1 LWFSFQQIFLSREQA
16 VARKTLGKIGRIGL
30 ESLPGESKMQNTVK
44 PNDLRKSVGYVRQS
58 PLVSTSGNIVAAESR
73 RSTRIEKSLPLI
85 VLGRNRMGETFME
98 RTVSVS
104 LNMHGCRYSSRHDC
118 AVGTWITLQLVGLIS
133 SEEKP
138 ATVRAM
144 VRSVH
149 PPGSL
154 RELQQVGVELETP
167 ANVWG
172 ITPPPADWTSL
183 QETNTVQAAAI
194 APMQESATKNV
205 GLGEIPMN
213 SEPRMADVA
222 TFPSPPPAAS
232 RPPAPKFPEAAQPPR
247 AVVTPDR
254 LISALQG
261 RLQQEADKAVQTA
274 AAKQVKD
281 AIREALSSIDD
292 ARRSSMREVQE
303 LFPKS
308 IEAMKLSLKEESAAE
323 MAAQW
328 KTDIEMYRGRAE
340 EMARSL
346 EKQADELRREL
357 ANAREYVEKITREIA
372 PQIPASL
379 KEALTQATSDF
390 ESATAVVVDRRCER
404 MLENAQIVTKEALS
418 KLNARSEEVHALVQG
433 AVNSG
438 LEEFRRE
445 AQLKVNMA
453 LAETAERVVSALSL
467 LEADSRA
474 TCDARRQ
481 ALEAEVAR
489 SAEQAAEQFRKGMKT
504 FVSSCFVAAV
514 GAVDEHSKVTLEG
527 FLKDNGKILDEA
539 HSQPPAN
546 DEDEVI
552 RDADSSPVAIRKR
565 TRTGQ
570 NDRIG

>member
-1 LWFSFQQIFLSREQA
+1 
-16 VARKTLGKIGRIGL
+16 
-30 ESLPGESKMQNTVK
+30 MQNTVK

-104 LNMHGCRYSSRHDC
+104 LNMHGCRYSSRHDY
-118 AVGTWITLQLVGLIS
+118 AIGTWITLQLVGLIS

-172 ITPPPADWTSL
+172 IAPPPADWTSL
-183 QETNTVQAAAI
+183 QETNTATAQAAAI

-379 KEALTQATSDF
+379 KEALAQATSDF

-433 AVNSG
+433 GVNSG

-514 GAVDEHSKVTLEG
+514 GAVDEHSKATLEG

-539 HSQPPAN
+539 PSQPPAN

>member
-1 LWFSFQQIFLSREQA
+1 
-16 VARKTLGKIGRIGL
+16 
-30 ESLPGESKMQNTVK
+30 MQNTVK
-44 PNDLRKSVGYVRQS
+44 PNDLRKSVGCVSQS

-73 RSTRIEKSLPLI
+73 RSSRIEKSLPLI
-85 VLGRNRMGETFME
+85 VLGRNRLGEPFME
-98 RTVSVS
+98 RTVSVTLS
-104 LNMHGCRYSSRHDC
+104 MHGCRYLSRHEYG
-118 AVGTWITLQLVGLIS
+118 VGTWVTLQLVGLIS

-154 RELQQVGVELETP
+154 RELQQVGVELETA

-172 ITPPPADWTSL
+172 IAPPPADWTSV
-183 QETNTVQAAAI
+183 QETNTSTAQPVAVI
-194 APMQESATKNV
+194 APVQESAKKNV

-213 SEPRMADVA
+213 SEPKMADVA
-222 TFPSPPPAAS
+222 TFPSPSPAAS
-232 RPPAPKFPEAAQPPR
+232 RPPAPKPREAAQPPR
-247 AVVTPDR
+247 AVVTPDH

-261 RLQQEADKAVQTA
+261 RLQQEADKAIQVA

-281 AIREALSSIDD
+281 VIREALSSIDD
-292 ARRSSMREVQE
+292 ARRSSVREVQE

-323 MAAQW
+323 MAVQW
-328 KTDIEMYRGRAE
+328 KTDMEVYRGRAE
-340 EMARSL
+340 EVAQRL

-357 ANAREYVEKITREIA
+357 ANAQEYVEKITREIA

-390 ESATAVVVDRRCER
+390 ESATTVVVDRRCER
-404 MLENAQIVTKEALS
+404 LLENAQIVTQQALS
-418 KLNARSEEVHALVQG
+418 KLNACSAEVQAFVQS

-445 AQLKVNMA
+445 AQLQVNVA
-453 LAETAERVVSALSL
+453 LAETAERAVSALSSL
-467 LEADSRA
+467 DADSRA

-481 ALEAEVAR
+481 GLEAEVAR

-504 FVSSCFVAAV
+504 FVSSCLVAAV
-514 GAVDEHSKVTLEG
+514 GAVNEYSKATLNG
-527 FLKDNGKILDEA
+527 SLKDDGKILDEA
-539 HSQPPAN
+539 RSQSPAN
-546 DEDEVI
+546 DEDEI
-552 RDADSSPVAIRKR
+552 IPDSDSSPVAVRKR

-570 NDRIG
+570 TTG

>member
-1 LWFSFQQIFLSREQA
+1 
-16 VARKTLGKIGRIGL
+16 
-30 ESLPGESKMQNTVK
+30 MQNTVK

-183 QETNTVQAAAI
+183 QETNTATAQAAAI

-390 ESATAVVVDRRCER
+390 ESATTVVVDRRCER
-404 MLENAQIVTKEALS
+404 MLENAQIVTQEALS
-418 KLNARSEEVHALVQG
+418 KLNARSAEVQALVQS
-433 AVNSG
+433 AVSSG
-438 LEEFRRE
+438 LEEFRRD
-445 AQLKVNMA
+445 AQLQVNMA
-453 LAETAERVVSALSL
+453 LAETAERVVSALSS

-481 ALEAEVAR
+481 ALEADVAR

-514 GAVDEHSKVTLEG
+514 GAVDEHSKATLNG
-527 FLKDNGKILDEA
+527 FLRDDGKILDETR
-539 HSQPPAN
+539 SQPPAI
-546 DEDEVI
+546 DDDEVI
-552 RDADSSPVAIRKR
+552 PDADSSPVASRKR

-570 NDRIG
+570 TTG

>member
-1 LWFSFQQIFLSREQA
+1 
-16 VARKTLGKIGRIGL
+16 
-30 ESLPGESKMQNTVK
+30 MQNTVK

-58 PLVSTSGNIVAAESR
+58 PLVTTSGNIVAGESR

-85 VLGRNRMGETFME
+85 VLGRNRMGEPFME

-104 LNMHGCRYSSRHDC
+104 LNMHGCRYASRHDY
-118 AVGTWITLQLVGLIS
+118 AVGTWVTLQLVGLIS
-133 SEEKP
+133 SEEQP

-172 ITPPPADWTSL
+172 IAPPPADWTSV
-183 QETNTVQAAAI
+183 QEANTSTTQLAAVI
-194 APMQESATKNV
+194 APAQESATKNV
-205 GLGEIPMN
+205 GVGEIPMN
-213 SEPRMADVA
+213 SEPKMADVA
-222 TFPSPPPAAS
+222 TFPSPAAS
-232 RPPAPKFPEAAQPPR
+232 RTPGAKLPEAAQPPR

-261 RLQQEADKAVQTA
+261 RLQQEADKAVQAA

-281 AIREALSSIDD
+281 VIREVLSSIDD
-292 ARRSSMREVQE
+292 ARRSSLREMQE
-303 LFPKS
+303 
-308 IEAMKLSLKEESAAE
+308 LSLKEESAAD
-323 MAAQW
+323 MVAQW
-328 KTDIEMYRGRAE
+328 KTDMEMYRGQAE
-340 EMARSL
+340 EMAQRL

-357 ANAREYVEKITREIA
+357 ASAKEYVEKITQEIA

-390 ESATAVVVDRRCER
+390 ESATTVLVDGRCER
-404 MLENAQIVTKEALS
+404 LLDNAQIVTKEALA
-418 KLNARSEEVHALVQG
+418 KLDARSAEVQAFVHS

-445 AQLKVNMA
+445 AQLQVDMA
-453 LAETAERVVSALSL
+453 LAEMAERVVSALSSL
-467 LEADSRA
+467 DADSLA

-481 ALEAEVAR
+481 ALEAEVAC

-514 GAVDEHSKVTLEG
+514 GAVDERSKAALDG
-527 FLKDNGKILDEA
+527 LLKDDGKFLDE
-539 HSQPPAN
+539 
-546 DEDEVI
+546 
-552 RDADSSPVAIRKR
+552 
-565 TRTGQ
+565 
-570 NDRIG
+570 

>member
-1 LWFSFQQIFLSREQA
+1 
-16 VARKTLGKIGRIGL
+16 
-30 ESLPGESKMQNTVK
+30 
-44 PNDLRKSVGYVRQS
+44 
-58 PLVSTSGNIVAAESR
+58 
-73 RSTRIEKSLPLI
+73 
-85 VLGRNRMGETFME
+85 ME
-98 RTVSVS
+98 RTVSVT
-104 LNMHGCRYSSRHDC
+104 LNMHGCRYQSRHDH
-118 AVGTWITLQLVGLIS
+118 AVGTWVNLQFVGLIS

-172 ITPPPADWTSL
+172 ISPPPADWTSV
-183 QETNTVQAAAI
+183 QETNTSTARLAAVLD
-194 APMQESATKNV
+194 PVQESAIKNV

-213 SEPRMADVA
+213 PEPKMADVA
-222 TFPSPPPAAS
+222 TFPSPSTAIS
-232 RPPAPKFPEAAQPPR
+232 RPPAPKLPEAAQAPR

-261 RLQQEADKAVQTA
+261 RLQQEADKAVQAA

-281 AIREALSSIDD
+281 VIREALSSIDD

-323 MAAQW
+323 MTAQW

-340 EMARSL
+340 EMAQRL
-346 EKQADELRREL
+346 EKQAEELRREL
-357 ANAREYVEKITREIA
+357 ANAQEYVEKITREIA

-379 KEALTQATSDF
+379 KEALTQSTSDF
-390 ESATAVVVDRRCER
+390 ESATAVVADRRCER
-404 MLENAQIVTKEALS
+404 LLENAQIVTEEALS
-418 KLNARSEEVHALVQG
+418 KLNARSEEVHALVQS
-433 AVNSG
+433 AVKSG

-445 AQLKVNMA
+445 AQLQANMA
-453 LAETAERVVSALSL
+453 LAETAEKVVSALSSL
-467 LEADSRA
+467 DADSRA

-489 SAEQAAEQFRKGMKT
+489 SAEQAAEQFRKGMKA

-514 GAVDEHSKVTLEG
+514 GAVDEHSKATLDG
-527 FLKDNGKILDEA
+527 LLKDDEKILVET
-539 HSQPPAN
+539 QTN

-552 RDADSSPVAIRKR
+552 PGR
-565 TRTGQ
+565 TCRHG
-570 NDRIG
+570 